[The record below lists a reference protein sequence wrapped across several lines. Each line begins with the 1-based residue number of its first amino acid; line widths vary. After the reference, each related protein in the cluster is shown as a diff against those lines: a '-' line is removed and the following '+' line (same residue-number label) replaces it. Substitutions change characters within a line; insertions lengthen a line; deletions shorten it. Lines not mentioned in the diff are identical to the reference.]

1 MKKNIHPKYEK
12 TTVECACGNS
22 FETQSTGAKVLKV
35 ELCSACHPFYTG
47 KQKFIDTA
55 GRVDKFRARLEAA
68 QKQQP
73 TPTKAEVTEKTEE
86 SPKTVAEK
94 VAEVVNE
101 LEHEA
106 APGQLTQE
114 MTSDV
119 ELAAA
124 EELEIAKS
132 KESETTDNQ

>member
-1 MKKNIHPKYEK
+1 MKKNIHPNYEK

-22 FETQSTGAKVLKV
+22 FETRSTGAKTLKV

-55 GRVDKFRARLEAA
+55 GRVDKFRARVEAA
-68 QKQQP
+68 QKQP
-73 TPTKAEVTEKTEE
+73 TPAKSDLKEKTEGT
-86 SPKTVAEK
+86 PKTVAEK

-124 EELEIAKS
+124 EELKIAEN